1 MQRPFCKF
9 GKGVTVVRKLM
20 WFTIGFAAACAVCA
34 YLLDG
39 LWPLLLGIAGLVGG
53 VMFLLQKRTWQKVC
67 GVILIG
73 CFVGFSWNYLFQIG
87 YTDYAKQLDG
97 QTVQTD
103 VLISDYSYQTDKCTV
118 ADGRVNYHN
127 RSYQVRLYI
136 YDDITLKPGDRVQ
149 AQCRFR
155 YTARGGDDEQTY
167 HSGKGIF
174 LLAYANEDY
183 TYNACQKIP
192 VRFFAAQ
199 LRHQLIDAL
208 ERSFPEDT
216 APFARALLLGDS
228 STLRY
233 SVSRALTVSGIRHVI
248 AVSGLHVSVLFSLLW
263 ILCFR
268 RVKLVALIGFPVL
281 FIFAAVAGF
290 TPSVVRACIM
300 QALMVLAEVFLREY
314 DRPTALAF
322 SVLVLLGVNPMCI
335 TDVGFQLTVSC
346 MIGIIAFYR
355 PLYEYLMAPSRLGTK
370 KKKGIVNRI
379 HKWVAATVSISLST
393 LLTTAP
399 LCAIYFG
406 AISVVAILANLLTIW
421 LILYIFCG
429 IIAVCVLAFIW
440 QPAACA
446 CAWVLSWGIRYVQQ
460 IAMALGELPFAAVYT
475 CNVYTI
481 FWLIFSYL
489 LVILFFIAKKK
500 RPVILAGAILGCLA
514 VSCALSWTEGKNDNF
529 RVTVLDVGQGQCILL
544 GNHKSR
550 YLVDC
555 GGDSGRIVAD
565 QTISYL
571 NSRGIFW
578 LDGVILTHY
587 DDDHASGVPYLL
599 DKLQVGQVILPDMD
613 DDNSIRLQLES
624 DHAHKIY
631 WMMPNTVRVLSDA
644 QITLACGREE
654 RTDNES
660 GICVLFQPENC
671 DILITGD
678 RNLVGEK
685 DLLKQLDL
693 PKLELL
699 VAGHHGSGNATGLS
713 LLQTTRPDTV
723 VISVGDNSYGHPAPQ
738 LLERLADYSCRVLRT
753 DKQGTIVFRG

>member
-1 MQRPFCKF
+1 M
-9 GKGVTVVRKLM
+9 RKLM

-39 LWPLLLGIAGLVGG
+39 LWPLLLGTAGLCGG
-53 VMFLLQKRTWQKVC
+53 IVLLLQKKNWQKIC

-73 CFVGFSWNYLFQIG
+73 CFVGFAWNWAFQVG
-87 YTDYAKQLDG
+87 YTNYAKELDG
-97 QTVQTD
+97 QTVQTE
-103 VLISDYSYQTDKCTV
+103 VLISDYSYQTDKGTV
-118 ADGRVNYHN
+118 ADGRVYYHD

-136 YDDITLKPGDRVQ
+136 YDDVSLKPGDRVQ
-149 AQCRFR
+149 AECKFR
-155 YTARGGDDEQTY
+155 YTAKDGEQTN
-167 HSGKGIF
+167 HPGKGIF
-174 LLAYANEDY
+174 LLAYANDDY
-183 TYNACQKIP
+183 TYTACQEIP
-192 VRFFAAQ
+192 ARFFAAK

-208 ERSFPEDT
+208 EGSFPEDT
-216 APFARALLLGDS
+216 AAFARALLLGDS

-233 SVSRALTVSGIRHVI
+233 SVNRAFTVSGIRHVI

-268 RVKLVALIGFPVL
+268 RIKLVVLIGFPIL

-300 QALMVLAEVFLREY
+300 QALMVLAELFLKEY

-346 MIGIIAFYR
+346 MIGIINFFG
-355 PLYEYLMAPSRLGTK
+355 PLYDYFMAPNRLGTK
-370 KKKGIVNRI
+370 NKKGIVNRI

-406 AISVVAILANLLTIW
+406 AISVVAILTNLLTIW

-429 IIAVCVLAFIW
+429 IIAVCMLAFIW
-440 QPAACA
+440 QPAAGI
-446 CAWVLSWGIRYVQQ
+446 CAWILSWAIRYVQQ
-460 IAMALGELPFAAVYT
+460 IALALGELPFAAVYT
-475 CNVYTI
+475 CNAYTI
-481 FWLIFSYL
+481 LWLIFSYL
-489 LVILFFIAKKK
+489 LVALFIIAKKK
-500 RPVILAGAILGCLA
+500 RPAILAGAILGCLA
-514 VSCALSWTEGKNDNF
+514 ISFALSWMEGKNDNF
-529 RVTVLDVGQGQCILL
+529 RVTVLDVGQGQCVLL
-544 GNHKSR
+544 ENHKMR

-555 GGDSGRIVAD
+555 GGDSGRMVAD

-599 DKLQVGQVILPDMD
+599 EKLQVGQVILPDID
-613 DDNSIRLQLES
+613 ADSSIRQKLENS
-624 DHAHKIY
+624 HSHKIY
-631 WMMPNTVRVLSDA
+631 WMTCDTVRTLQDA
-644 QITLACGREE
+644 HITLACGREE

-678 RNLVGEK
+678 RNIAGEK
-685 DLLKQLDL
+685 DLLEQLAL

-699 VAGHHGSGNATGLS
+699 IAGHHGSGNATGLA
-713 LLQTTRPDTV
+713 LLQKTHPDTV
-723 VISVGDNSYGHPAPQ
+723 VISVGDNTYGHPAPQ